1 MQNVS
6 KSKDVIFK
14 FILFSAIGVLIF
26 FINIK
31 IGAKDTVPLV
41 HIIDA
46 IKSALGKPLLQ
57 YIVMIACNSVLITSI
72 LCKLNVNMP
81 QIWKNHHKKDTM
93 FSYFTYVTAAVFSI
107 MVVFNVG
114 PSFVIDPKVGLSSI
128 NVAGDVISAVIVA
141 GVLVNFLVEYGFL
154 EFLGKLVEPIM
165 RTLFRLPGKAAVDA
179 LSSFVASAAVGVM
192 ITGSLFKKNVY
203 TEREACSV
211 TTNFSFCSIG
221 AFAFLSSIAGCG
233 EYFSWVVLT
242 ALLMGFILA
251 AIMIRIPPLSLKK
264 NVYYDGT
271 VQSDEDRKS
280 EKYHKGIFKEALA
293 VGIEKAENTNLAIFW
308 EALIK
313 SVMFAQKVSA
323 FVVSLSVICLAV
335 ANYTPIIS
343 IIGTPMVPILKLLQI
358 PDAEIIA
365 PSTLVGFL
373 ALSLPATL
381 LKDTG
386 VSAMAAFFIV
396 VLSTSQIIFFT
407 ESANAMLESEMP
419 LSFWDLLL
427 IFILRTIILIPLVA
441 IVAHMI
447 F

>member
-6 KSKDVIFK
+6 KSKDVLFK
-14 FILFSAIGVLIF
+14 FMLFSAIGVLIF

-41 HIIDA
+41 HIIDG
-46 IKSALGKPLLQ
+46 IKSVLGRPLLQ
-57 YIVMIACNSVLITSI
+57 YIVMIACNSVLLTSI
-72 LCKLNVNMP
+72 LCRLNVNMP
-81 QIWKNHHKKDTM
+81 QIWKNHHKKDTL
-93 FSYFTYVTAAVFSI
+93 FSYFTYVTAAIFSI

-114 PSFVIDPKVGLSSI
+114 PGFIIDPKVGTSSI
-128 NVAGDVISAVIVA
+128 NVAGDVVSAVIVA

-192 ITGSLFKKNVY
+192 ITGNLFKKNVY

-264 NVYYDGT
+264 NVYYDGA

-293 VGIEKAENTNLAIFW
+293 VGIEKAENTSPAIFW
-308 EALIK
+308 DALIK

-323 FVVSLSVICLAV
+323 FVISLSVICLAI

-343 IIGTPMVPILKLLQI
+343 IIGAPMVPILKLLQI